1 MKIVTQSPQRQG
13 VHNIYENVISYIFEP
28 LMTGVKVNAYWV
40 GSNNN
45 WSGHPC
51 WLYIERFIYI
61 HYKRNC
67 RFGVRAKLY
76 MRALSS
82 SHVEVMPSRWGQKMY
97 KRNKERCGWDCLNT
111 FCYWYTILYIYSN
124 LCVEVNAKSRHAFA
138 REGQIIY

>member
-1 MKIVTQSPQRQG
+1 MNITFQYIRISNIMKIVTQSPQRQG

-82 SHVEVMPSRWGQKMY
+82 SHVEVMPLAG
-97 KRNKERCGWDCLNT
+97 
-111 FCYWYTILYIYSN
+111 
-124 LCVEVNAKSRHAFA
+124 A
-138 REGQIIY
+138 RKCIIETKKGAGGIV